1 MFLRLA
7 SPHPASLSSPLTL
20 SLPTPPPAQHSPHS
34 LLTLS
39 SHSSHSPH
47 ALLPHALLTLSSRSP
62 HALLIR
68 CVTFNTAYYEDG
80 LWVTDRWLIAKRCN
94 YPHARAHTR
103 AIAACGASNTLLAF
117 VAQLLAWVLLARR
130 QTPYKLH
137 TPFTLPPPAR
147 SDLSGWFWID
157 GPSSV
162 PVELLELVLEGQNA
176 NQLKGLRILR
186 LFRLIRLLRLLKID
200 QYINKIE
207 EMWCARHA
215 AAIRAP
221 RCGYTSNTL
230 RYPWVLMGRLRGR
243 STTAQSLPLTVCS
256 PPSAHHR
263 LLTSHPLA
271 CPLRVCFAGT
281 LISAPCSSSPS
292 SPSCSSSPISLGA
305 SGTISSTCSSRQ
317 VRSRNSTSSGR
328 SNTRA

>member
-1 MFLRLA
+1 M
-7 SPHPASLSSPLTL
+7 
-20 SLPTPPPAQHSPHS
+20 
-34 LLTLS
+34 
-39 SHSSHSPH
+39 
-47 ALLPHALLTLSSRSP
+47 
-62 HALLIR
+62 
-68 CVTFNTAYYEDG
+68 
-80 LWVTDRWLIAKRCN
+80 TDRWLIAKRCN

-221 RCGYTSNTL
+221 RCGYQYVALPMGTHGPSERPQHYRT
-230 RYPWVLMGRLRGR
+230 VLAPHRLL
-243 STTAQSLPLTVCS
+243 TT
-256 PPSAHHR
+256 PSAHHR
-263 LLTSHPLA
+263 LLTTVCSPRTH
-271 CPLRVCFAGT
+271 LRAHFGC
-281 LISAPCSSSPS
+281 
-292 SPSCSSSPISLGA
+292 A
-305 SGTISSTCSSRQ
+305 SQ
-317 VRSRNSTSSGR
+317 GR
-328 SNTRA
+328 